1 MVIPPRGLWE
11 VPVKQ
16 NRSDYKESLSVADSY
31 LFTRVFL
38 FHETE
43 KAHSASK
50 MDVLN
55 LMGSGKL
62 QHISLSLGIDADIRS
77 FGMDQVGNQQQECG
91 FFD

>member
-1 MVIPPRGLWE
+1 
-11 VPVKQ
+11 
-16 NRSDYKESLSVADSY
+16 
-31 LFTRVFL
+31 
-38 FHETE
+38 
-43 KAHSASK
+43 

-62 QHISLSLGIDADIRS
+62 QHISLSLGINADIRS

>member
-1 MVIPPRGLWE
+1 MVIPPRGQLE

-16 NRSDYKESLSVADSY
+16 NGSDYKESLSVADSY

-62 QHISLSLGIDADIRS
+62 QHSSLSLGIDADIRS